1 MLGWIVRILFILAAP
16 IAALPVSLDAPNFG
30 LVQTLV
36 AIVLIVAFVG
46 LAAAW
51 TAGAVLKAILIQVK
65 SRSWLFGRCVF
76 AAVLAWIDHR
86 TSGRQRSSVS
96 EKPAAAAVHSVHT
109 RRPRDSINYEGLSAS
124 GRHA

>member
-16 IAALPVSLDAPNFG
+16 IAALLVSRDALNFG

-51 TAGAVLKAILIQVK
+51 TARG
-65 SRSWLFGRCVF
+65 
-76 AAVLAWIDHR
+76 
-86 TSGRQRSSVS
+86 
-96 EKPAAAAVHSVHT
+96 
-109 RRPRDSINYEGLSAS
+109 PRAPS
-124 GRHA
+124 